1 MATDPLVSVM
11 MPCYNAERTLPMA
24 LASLHAQSYQTWEA
38 GAVDARSTDGTWA
51 ISEACGDPRV
61 AVSASQNRG
70 RGAARQ
76 RLEMARG
83 ELLSFL
89 DADDWLFPVKLERQV
104 ALMTKHPGSSS

>member
-51 ISEACGDPRV
+51 IRGVRRPPRRRERFT
-61 AVSASQNRG
+61 QNRG